1 VRILLLSDIHANL
14 EALDACLAA
23 APSFDSIVN
32 LGDIVGYG
40 ASPNEVADRSRE
52 LGKLFVRGNHDKAA
66 TGLMELDD
74 FNPMAAAAAIWT
86 RNALTPQNLEWLRG
100 LPHGP
105 VSVPEFPDIQLVHGS
120 PNDED
125 EYVVSL
131 GDALAPLITITMPLT
146 FFGHTHLQG
155 GFFAN
160 GSSADGFRPE
170 YRTVGQAE
178 SVSLH
183 LKNNARYLINP
194 GSVGQPRDGDWR
206 AAFALYDSEAQVVHF
221 HRTPYNLKAAQDR
234 IFEANLPA
242 DFPPDRPAALVGDP
256 GGDGARGDAPRLQ
269 KNQRPVVR
277 ERGWDP
283 GCLTGARLSGD
294 DQRPRSPNAVD
305 DLGDER
311 IDGKRV
317 EHVRLKPDATG
328 SRRRHQPGSSRR
340 CRQDRSSPSDS
351 WRDTADDSPQ
361 RNRTHPPLRS
371 RW

>member
-40 ASPNEVADRSRE
+40 ASPNEVTSRSRE
-52 LGKLFVRGNHDKAA
+52 LGNIFVRGNHDKAA
-66 TGLMELDD
+66 TGMMELED
-74 FNPMAAAAAIWT
+74 FNPMAAAAALWT
-86 RNALTPQNLEWLRG
+86 RNALTADNLEWLSA

-105 VSVPEFPDIQLVHGS
+105 VPLPDFPEVQLVHGS

-131 GDALAPLITITMPLT
+131 GDALAPLITLMTPLT

-170 YRTVGQAE
+170 YKTVGQAE
-178 SVSLH
+178 SVPLH
-183 LKNNARYLINP
+183 LKSAARYLINP

-206 AAFALYDSEAQVVHF
+206 AAFALFDTEAQVVHF

-234 IFEANLPA
+234 IFAANLPA
-242 DFPPDRPAALVGDP
+242 
-256 GGDGARGDAPRLQ
+256 RLA
-269 KNQRPVVR
+269 
-277 ERGWDP
+277 
-283 GCLTGARLSGD
+283 TRLASG
-294 DQRPRSPNAVD
+294 R
-305 DLGDER
+305 
-311 IDGKRV
+311 
-317 EHVRLKPDATG
+317 
-328 SRRRHQPGSSRR
+328 
-340 CRQDRSSPSDS
+340 
-351 WRDTADDSPQ
+351 
-361 RNRTHPPLRS
+361 
-371 RW
+371 